1 MHTGGAST
9 GHYSGEAA
17 AVASEVAHRTGS
29 GTGRTDGPVSGGLR
43 HRIRVVVGQIRAI
56 IGVLSAFPLAAA
68 AVVLGLLT
76 WNRRRGLNLFTSTW
90 PGLVVKAGGVR
101 LNVVGAQ
108 NLTAQRPA
116 IFLYNHRSR
125 FDPFVASA
133 LMGDN
138 WIKVAKKEL
147 ARDPIVGTILK
158 CVDAAFLDR
167 DDTAASVNTLR
178 EIEER
183 TKKGISVLIAPEGS
197 RQDGA
202 GVGSF
207 KKGAFRM
214 AMAAGVPIVPIVI
227 RNVADVAPRESF
239 TITPGTVDIAVLPPI
254 SVDGWTPDSLPEH
267 IAQIR
272 QLYIDTL
279 ADWPQAVGKTP

>member
-1 MHTGGAST
+1 M
-9 GHYSGEAA
+9 
-17 AVASEVAHRTGS
+17 ASEVAHRTGS

>member
-1 MHTGGAST
+1 
-9 GHYSGEAA
+9 
-17 AVASEVAHRTGS
+17 VASEVAHRAGP
-29 GTGRTDGPVSGGLR
+29 GIGRAAGKLPGGLQ
-43 HRIRVVVGQIRAI
+43 HRLRALLGQVRPIL
-56 IGVLSAFPLAAA
+56 GVLSAFPLAAA
-68 AVVLGLLT
+68 AVGLGLLT
-76 WNRRRGLNLFTSTW
+76 RNRRRGLNLFTSTW
-90 PGLVVKAGGVR
+90 PGLVVKAAGVR
-101 LNVVGAQ
+101 LHVVGAQ
-108 NLTAQRPA
+108 HLTAQRPA
-116 IFLYNHRSR
+116 VFLYNHRSR

-183 TKKGISVLIAPEGS
+183 TRKGISVLIAPEGS

-227 RNVADVAPRESF
+227 RNVADVAPRETF
-239 TITPGTVDIAVLPPI
+239 AIIPGTVDIAVLPPI
-254 SVDGWTPDSLPEH
+254 SVDDWTQDSLPDH
-267 IAQIR
+267 IAEVR

-279 ADWPQAVGKTP
+279 ADWPQADDKTA